1 MSTYFEVKLHQ
12 VPKHLEDEIS
22 GHCFSFDA
30 TGVMESMNFHQMR
43 DDYAPTEIEQELKSL
58 VAYFNEKPKDEFFK
72 IFADKFT
79 EIEIEIAEQENKD
92 WMEEWK
98 KDFKAFPLAEDYWVV
113 PSWLEAPAEAK
124 KSLRIDPGMAFGTGT
139 HDTTQLASKLI
150 LNTLK
155 PIKEEINTGLDVGT
169 GTGIL
174 AMLMAR
180 ELNCKMTCTE
190 IDDDARVVARENFAI
205 NEFSEIALPDY
216 QIENLKDQYDFV
228 VANIIDGVLIKL
240 KKELIEKTK
249 VNGYLLLTG
258 ILEERE
264 ENFKREFL
272 SDESIEIHTRVQQGE
287 WVGYLVRRRDLA

>member
-1 MSTYFEVKLHQ
+1 MSTYFEVKLLQ

-22 GHCFSFDA
+22 GHCFSYDA
-30 TGVMESMNFHQMR
+30 TGVMESMDFHQMR
-43 DDYAPTEIEQELKSL
+43 DDYAPTEIEKELKNL
-58 VAYFNEKPKDEFFK
+58 VAYFNEKPGLEFFK
-72 IFADKFT
+72 IFEDKFT
-79 EIEIEIAEQENKD
+79 EIKIEISEQENKD

-113 PSWLEAPAEAK
+113 PSWLDSPAEAK

-150 LNTLK
+150 LNTIK
-155 PIKEEINTGLDVGT
+155 PIKNEISTGLDVGT

-174 AMLMAR
+174 AMLMAK
-180 ELNCKMTCTE
+180 ELECQMTCTE
-190 IDDDARVVARENFAI
+190 IDDDARVVARENFAS
-205 NEFSEIALPDY
+205 NAFSDIELPDC
-216 QIENLKDQYDFV
+216 QIEDLKQEYDFV

-240 KKELIEKTK
+240 KKQLLQKAK
-249 VNGYLLLTG
+249 VGGYLLLTG

-272 SDESIEIHTRVQQGE
+272 SDESIEIHSRVQQGE
-287 WVGYLVRRRDLA
+287 WVGFLVRRKALA